1 MQGEI
6 VVQYM
11 NYKKLNNYFGWKPK
25 NNFEKVLPS
34 LFEWY
39 KKYLFKNK

>member
-6 VVQYM
+6 LIQYM
-11 NYKKLNNYFGWKPK
+11 NYKKLNKYFSWKPK

-39 KKYLFKNK
+39 KEYLFKNK